1 MAWHRY
7 VYCMSYRCRALC
19 PSLIA
24 ALFASLLIASTAPR
38 PASAVD
44 LILSQMTYVD
54 SDAGQPGVVL
64 EAERARIEQ
73 GREFAHLEGVRL
85 DAAGGGGNASL
96 KLTCDR
102 ALLNL
107 TTSDFR
113 AEGNVRG
120 ETADGHRFKTEAA
133 DFRHAARA
141 IESRSSVDIVDP
153 LGTRLEGSGFHYDV
167 RLRRMK
173 MSNAVVSENAEP
185 FE

>member
-1 MAWHRY
+1 
-7 VYCMSYRCRALC
+7 L
-19 PSLIA
+19 L
-24 ALFASLLIASTAPR
+24 ASLAPR

-54 SDAGQPGVVL
+54 SDAGEPGLVL
-64 EAERARIEQ
+64 EAERARIEH
-73 GREFAHLEGVRL
+73 GRDLAHLEGVRL
-85 DAAGGGGNASL
+85 DAAGEEGTASL
-96 KLTCDR
+96 KLSCDR

-107 TTSDFR
+107 ATSDFS

-133 DFRHAARA
+133 DFRHAERV
-141 IESRSSVDIVDP
+141 IESSSSVDILDP